1 MKAGQVVFKDLLGQ
15 VQYRIPLF
23 QRTYD
28 WDETQWE
35 RLWEDLQ
42 VIYGMD
48 EPRSHFIGSVVAQPV
63 PTIPGRVSQYVLI
76 DGQQRITTLLIL
88 LSAIRDKARQESEK
102 WRRLADEI
110 QDLYLTNQYKSGDEK
125 PKLVPSKR
133 DRAPFRDIVEGET
146 PPADSRVGR
155 ARGYFDAKL
164 SAGEANGGAIDLAK
178 LKVRV
183 TDCLDMVSVMLEPDD
198 NPNRIFESLNY
209 TGLSLSAADLIR
221 NHLFM
226 NIRDPYKQDDAYEK
240 HWFPMQEELARAKNV
255 DRQTMFFWRY
265 LMMDGSLPKRERGE
279 IFERIKR
286 EIGVNADDESI
297 IKALRRFHEFSCCYL
312 QVVDSSRYGKHKGV
326 TKQINRLRQW
336 GLDISYSFLMKA
348 LSHVESGDISES
360 DLENVARMLE
370 SLAVRRHALGYNQTG
385 LRALFARMC
394 ANVDF
399 ENDFVESS
407 KRHLLRRGWRGW
419 PNDDAFIRGLAGRRL
434 YVPSR
439 LARVRLVLDT
449 LERKLAGKEVA
460 DLSSK
465 KITVEHIMPQKLTNE
480 WRDALGPDADAI
492 HSRWLHTLGNLTLT
506 GYNSELGVMSFGDK
520 KKEFLTESKFSL
532 NSSLKDLDEWNAETI
547 ERRGRELAELAA
559 KLWPR

>member
-1 MKAGQVVFKDLLGQ
+1 
-15 VQYRIPLF
+15 
-23 QRTYD
+23 
-28 WDETQWE
+28 
-35 RLWEDLQ
+35 
-42 VIYGMD
+42 
-48 EPRSHFIGSVVAQPV
+48 
-63 PTIPGRVSQYVLI
+63 
-76 DGQQRITTLLIL
+76 
-88 LSAIRDKARQESEK
+88 
-102 WRRLADEI
+102 
-110 QDLYLTNQYKSGDEK
+110 
-125 PKLVPSKR
+125 
-133 DRAPFRDIVEGET
+133 
-146 PPADSRVGR
+146 
-155 ARGYFDAKL
+155 
-164 SAGEANGGAIDLAK
+164 
-178 LKVRV
+178 
-183 TDCLDMVSVMLEPDD
+183 
-198 NPNRIFESLNY
+198 
-209 TGLSLSAADLIR
+209 
-221 NHLFM
+221 
-226 NIRDPYKQDDAYEK
+226 
-240 HWFPMQEELARAKNV
+240 
-255 DRQTMFFWRY
+255 MFFWRY
-265 LMMDGSLPKRERGE
+265 LMMDGSLPKLERGE

-286 EIGVNADDESI
+286 EIGDAADDESI
-297 IKALRRFHEFSCCYL
+297 IKALRRFKEFSGCYL

-326 TKQINRLRQW
+326 TRQINRLRQW
-336 GLDISYSFLMKA
+336 GLNISYSFLMKA

-407 KRHLLRRGWRGW
+407 RRHLLRHGWRGW

-465 KITVEHIMPQKLTNE
+465 KITVEHIMPQKLTSE
-480 WRDALGPDADAI
+480 WRNALGPDADEI

-506 GYNSELGVMSFGDK
+506 GYNSELGVMSFSDK

-532 NSSLKDLDEWNAETI
+532 NSSLKDVDEWNAETI
-547 ERRGRELAELAA
+547 EQRGRNLAELAA

>member
-1 MKAGQVVFKDLLGQ
+1 MQAGQVVFKDLLISDS
-15 VQYRIPLF
+15 QYRIPLF

-28 WDETQWE
+28 WREPQWE

-42 VIYGMD
+42 AIYVMD

-76 DGQQRITTLLIL
+76 DGQQRMTTLLIL
-88 LSAIRDKARQESEK
+88 LSAIRDKARQESEM
-102 WRRLADEI
+102 WPRLADEI

-133 DRAPFRDIVEGET
+133 DRAPFLAIVESET

-164 SAGEANGGAIDLAK
+164 SAGGAIDLVK

-221 NHLFM
+221 NYLFM
-226 NIRDPYKQDDAYEK
+226 NIRDPYKQDAAYEK
-240 HWFPMQEELARAKNV
+240 HWYPMQEELARAKNV

-286 EIGVNADDESI
+286 EIGGDADDESI
-297 IKALRRFHEFSCCYL
+297 IKALRRFEEFSGYYL
-312 QVVDSSRYGKHKGV
+312 QVVASSMYGKHKGV
-326 TKQINRLRQW
+326 TKQINRLRRW

-348 LSHVESGDISES
+348 LSHVESGDIAPS
-360 DLENVARMLE
+360 DLEDVARMLE

-399 ENDFVESS
+399 ENDFVESTR
-407 KRHLLRRGWRGW
+407 RHLLRQGWRGW

-439 LARVRLVLDT
+439 LARTRLILDT
-449 LERKLAGKEVA
+449 LELKMTTEEAVDMSNE
-460 DLSSK
+460 
-465 KITVEHIMPQKLTNE
+465 KITIEHIMPQKLTRE
-480 WRDALGPDADAI
+480 WRNALGPDADEI
-492 HSRWLHTLGNLTLT
+492 HARWLHTLGNLTLALNAR
-506 GYNSELGVMSFGDK
+506 NSKMSDK
-520 KKEFLTESKFSL
+520 PFLEKKTVLEKSNFAL

-547 ERRGRELAELAA
+547 ERRGRKLAELAA
-559 KLWPR
+559 KHWTR